1 VSLSYLIILVAVI
14 GCMVLIDRR
23 FGLFFWKDAPRAA
36 AVLVIGVAFF
46 LVWDL
51 LGIHLEIFF
60 RGETSF
66 MTGILLSPELPLEEP
81 VFLAFL
87 CYLIMVLIA
96 GVELAGRRARERRS

>member
-1 VSLSYLIILVAVI
+1 MSLSYLVILVVVI

-23 FGLFFWKDAPRAA
+23 YRLFFWKDAPRAA

-51 LGIHLEIFF
+51 LGIYLGIFF

-66 MTGILLSPELPLEEP
+66 MTGVLLAPELPLEEP
-81 VFLAFL
+81 LFLAFL
-87 CYLIMVLIA
+87 CYLIMVLIGGIEPA
-96 GVELAGRRARERRS
+96 VSRVRERRS